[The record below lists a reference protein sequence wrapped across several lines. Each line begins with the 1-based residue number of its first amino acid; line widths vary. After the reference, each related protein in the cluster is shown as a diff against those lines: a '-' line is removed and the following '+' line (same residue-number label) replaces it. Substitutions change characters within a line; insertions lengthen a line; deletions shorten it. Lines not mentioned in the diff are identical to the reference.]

1 MSCSVGEKQR
11 SVLTFHSQLSDL
23 LHRTGGRRR
32 RWGEEGGRDAGDS
45 LPQPSELFPGAL
57 TALGLPGSMKS

>member
-23 LHRTGGRRR
+23 LHRREEEEVGG
-32 RWGEEGGRDAGDS
+32 GGGGRDAGDS